1 MYFALSRLATL
12 WRRKVVCRG
21 SNLVKS
27 SVSFCSKEAS
37 GNSCCNIDEG
47 QAVLDNR
54 LHNPLWKIT
63 EAITGKRRQVRTLG
77 EQVDQYIYAFMD
89 EPQARDAQNLMGS
102 YLRMSDEKGQPLQRS
117 FIRDS
122 LVNIIVAG
130 RDPCA
135 CALNWAMYHIIAN
148 PDLVKTIREEI
159 EEVLEDDPVTYS
171 NYTQLKF
178 CTALVWET
186 LRLHP
191 SIPKNIL
198 CAMQDDV
205 LPNAVVIQKGDYV
218 RFSDWQMARNPD
230 IWDDCLA
237 FKPSRWFNESGGLS
251 RPSPYIFHA
260 FVSLRL
266 IFFWFQA
273 YSRMQNSGPRACVGQ
288 T

>member
-1 MYFALSRLATL
+1 MSFALSRLATL
-12 WRRKVVCRG
+12 WLPKAAYRA
-21 SNLVKS
+21 SNSVRS
-27 SVSFCSKEAS
+27 SVSIYSSMESGTSCSR
-37 GNSCCNIDEG
+37 IDEG

-54 LHNPLWKIT
+54 LHNPFWKVT
-63 EAITGKRRQVRTLG
+63 EAITGKSRQVRLLG

-89 EPQARDAQNLMGS
+89 EPRAKDAQNLMGS

-135 CALNWAMYHIIAN
+135 CALNWAMYHLIAN
-148 PDLVKTIREEI
+148 PDLVKIIREEI
-159 EEVLEDDPVTYS
+159 HEVLEDDPVTYS

-198 CAMQDDV
+198 CAIEDDV

-237 FKPSRWFNESGGLS
+237 FKPSRWINENGGLS

-266 IFFWFQA
+266 VFFA
-273 YSRMQNSGPRACVGQ
+273 STLISVNRIPVRAPV
-288 T
+288 